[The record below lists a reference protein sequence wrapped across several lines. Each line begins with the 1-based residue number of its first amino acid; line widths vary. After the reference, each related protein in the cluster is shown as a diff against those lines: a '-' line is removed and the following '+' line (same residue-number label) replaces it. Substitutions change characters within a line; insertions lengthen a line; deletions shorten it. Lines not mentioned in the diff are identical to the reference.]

1 MASSAKLALLRENLR
16 TDTEPIILDSEK
28 KEAKNEKDT
37 AVEFAKSE
45 AKQTKKEK
53 EKKPE
58 KKKPGRKPKAKEV
71 RLSKRVV
78 MLISESDAKI
88 IEEKRRAGKVE
99 EMDESQFIRE
109 WCRRTGL
116 FDKKKKI
123 ESNPWG
129 NLPN

>member
-1 MASSAKLALLRENLR
+1 MASSAKLALLRENLNPE
-16 TDTEPIILDSEK
+16 TEQIIQDSEK
-28 KEAKNEKDT
+28 KEAKM
-37 AVEFAKSE
+37 
-45 AKQTKKEK
+45 EK
-53 EKKPE
+53 ESAVSFSNLESKNKKTDTEKKKE